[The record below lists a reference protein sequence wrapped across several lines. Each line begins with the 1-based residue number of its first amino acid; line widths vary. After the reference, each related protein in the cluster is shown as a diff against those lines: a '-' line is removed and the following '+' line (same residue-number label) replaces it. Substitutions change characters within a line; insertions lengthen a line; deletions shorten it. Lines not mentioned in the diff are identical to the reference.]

1 MAGQSWSNKA
11 GFFRNIIFFGW
22 KEFDRLNLLNIG
34 DNKTMS
40 KKNDRV
46 IKNNNFLDI
55 LKKDFKKNYLL
66 YILVIPVIAFY
77 AIFAY
82 SPMYGAII
90 AFKKFSPGLGIMG
103 SEWVGFDNFIRFFK
117 DIFFWR
123 ILKNTLLLSTYSII
137 FGFPAPIILAL
148 ALNEVRGMWFKR
160 TTQTITYMP
169 YFVAMV
175 VVGGMIKNFT
185 NSTGLINDIIVFF
198 GGERKSLLMYSEN
211 FRAIYIISDI
221 WKNIGFG
228 AIIYLAALSS
238 IDMQLYDAAI
248 IDGANKFKRM
258 RHVTLPG
265 ISTTIIILL
274 ILRLGRLFTVGFEKV
289 LLLYNPAIY
298 ETSDIISTYVYRIG
312 LQQFDW
318 SYSTAIG
325 FFNSVMNLIVLVSAN
340 MICRKVSGKSLW

>member
-1 MAGQSWSNKA
+1 
-11 GFFRNIIFFGW
+11 
-22 KEFDRLNLLNIG
+22 
-34 DNKTMS
+34 MS
-40 KKNDRV
+40 KKNDRL
-46 IKNNNFLDI
+46 IKNNNFSDI
-55 LKKDFKKNYLL
+55 LKKDFRKNFSL
-66 YILVIPVIAFY
+66 YMLVIPVIAFY

-82 SPMYGAII
+82 APMYGAII

-103 SEWVGFDNFIRFFK
+103 SKWVGFDNFIRFFK
-117 DIFFWR
+117 DIYFWR

-148 ALNEVRGMWFKR
+148 ALNEIRWMWFKR

-175 VVGGMIKNFT
+175 VIAGMIKNFT
-185 NSTGLINDIIVFF
+185 NSTGLVNDIIVFF
-198 GGERKSLLMYSEN
+198 GGTRKTLLMYSEN
-211 FRAIYIISDI
+211 FRAIYILSDI
-221 WKNIGFG
+221 WKNAGFS

-238 IDMQLYDAAI
+238 IDVQLYDAAI

-274 ILRLGRLFTVGFEKV
+274 ILRLGRIFTIGFEKV

-298 ETSDIISTYVYRIG
+298 ETSDIISTYVYRVG

-340 MICRKVSGKSLW
+340 TISRKYSGKSLW

>member
-1 MAGQSWSNKA
+1 
-11 GFFRNIIFFGW
+11 
-22 KEFDRLNLLNIG
+22 
-34 DNKTMS
+34 MS

-46 IKNNNFLDI
+46 IKNGNFSDI
-55 LKKDFKKNYLL
+55 LIKDFRKNYSL
-66 YILVIPVIAFY
+66 YMLIIPVIAFY

-82 SPMYGAII
+82 APMYGAII

-103 SEWVGFDNFIRFFK
+103 SKWIGFDNFIRFFK
-117 DIFFWR
+117 DIYFAR

-148 ALNEVRGMWFKR
+148 ALNEVRWMWFKR

-175 VVGGMIKNFT
+175 VIGGMIKIFT

-198 GGERKSLLMYSEN
+198 GGARKTLLMYSEN

-325 FFNSVMNLIVLVSAN
+325 FFNSVMNLIVLFSAN
-340 MICRKVSGKSLW
+340 LISRKVSGKSLW